1 MMPILLVLAATAAV
15 PPQPTCIRMQPVAG
29 FENWGHPGESSL
41 GVGNEAML
49 ALKPATGIT
58 FKPAL
63 ARPAKDG
70 TFGGYFPIDVAKA
83 GRYRIALS
91 DGAWID
97 LVRKDEKLKP
107 AAHAHGPSCSGI
119 AKIVGFDLDPGRY
132 WLQLSDA
139 KQPSIGVAVSAPSPK

>member
-1 MMPILLVLAATAAV
+1 MMPILLFLAVAGATAS
-15 PPQPTCIRMQPVAG
+15 QPTCIRMQPVAG
-29 FENWGHPGESSL
+29 FEGWGHPGGSRL

-49 ALKPATGIT
+49 ALKPATDVT

-63 ARPAKDG
+63 ARPAKRD
-70 TFGGYFPIDVAKA
+70 TFGGYFPFDVAKA

-91 DGAWID
+91 DSAWID
-97 LVRKDEKLKP
+97 LVHKDEKLKP

-132 WLQLSDA
+132 WLQLPDA
-139 KQPSIGVAVSAPSPK
+139 KRPSIGVAVSAPSPK